1 MDRPVIFDYN
11 DFKEYLKDAIKFKKT
26 LDGKYTQRYI
36 IDKLGAS
43 STGYISD
50 LLKGRINLS
59 STFTYRFS
67 EILELDLKESEY
79 FSNLVNYTQASTNEE
94 KMVFYKRLIKEKEPE
109 SQIILQYQFDFY
121 RMWYVS
127 AIRELFLNSKVKVGN
142 FQWIANNLV
151 PPITLDEATY
161 AVDLLLN
168 CKLVVVKDGEY
179 IATSQNIKK
188 STSFSGFYW
197 KLYME
202 SMLNLSMNA
211 LNFSKNLR
219 DISALTLNL
228 SKTEY
233 DEIRQLL
240 AEFRRKALQLSTLD
254 KNDFKVYQINL
265 QIFPLSQDI
274 QNEE

>member
-26 LDGKYTQRYI
+26 LDRKYTQRYI